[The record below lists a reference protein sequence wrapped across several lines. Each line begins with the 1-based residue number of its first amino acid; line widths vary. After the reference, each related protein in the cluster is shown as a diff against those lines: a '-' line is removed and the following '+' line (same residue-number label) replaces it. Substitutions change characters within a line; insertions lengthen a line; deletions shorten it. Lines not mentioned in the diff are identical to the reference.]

1 MKAVFS
7 IGIVLGLASVLAGAA
22 LYPWVDHPRLPSRT
36 RVVANGGRAEQFIVR
51 LPLDKIATVGTFDL
65 GVRAS
70 AYPSSAVLPADL
82 GNGTL
87 LLEHFKVRDTEGNV
101 IGVAARHTTSVSDG
115 ARTAWAVTVPS
126 RGTLRLVGAEEPAG
140 LDAALSAVGATQ
152 GESWTGDLRFTMTG
166 EQAEELPGGR
176 VVGGSGEFRGL
187 LGTYSEIWL
196 VTGLGEDGELRGTI
210 ELSTVT
216 YRGS

>member
-87 LLEHFKVRDTEGNV
+87 LLEHFKE
-101 IGVAARHTTSVSDG
+101 
-115 ARTAWAVTVPS
+115 
-126 RGTLRLVGAEEPAG
+126 
-140 LDAALSAVGATQ
+140 
-152 GESWTGDLRFTMTG
+152 
-166 EQAEELPGGR
+166 
-176 VVGGSGEFRGL
+176 
-187 LGTYSEIWL
+187 
-196 VTGLGEDGELRGTI
+196 
-210 ELSTVT
+210 
-216 YRGS
+216 